1 MSGEVVPLPVR
12 SNKDLGR
19 TPAARI
25 AAMNFLVEGGEGEG
39 GCPGCETLCCRKK
52 IRPQIFKINEMN

>member
-25 AAMNFLVEGGEGEG
+25 AAMTFLVEGGEGEW
-39 GCPGCETLCCRKK
+39 GCPGCETLCCRKTSDPK
-52 IRPQIFKINEMN
+52 FSK